1 MVKPL
6 KKSIGL
12 LGGSFDPAHRGHLII
27 SKIALKKIKL
37 DKIFWVVTKKNP
49 FKTNPFYSLQT
60 RMEKAIKISKGIK
73 KIKVVHFDKTVKSVR
88 TINIINYLINKRKQ
102 ENIYLIIG
110 ADNLIGFH
118 KWKSWKKIVKLTKL
132 VVFSRKG
139 YDKKSK
145 NSIVAKYLKNKNIIY
160 INNKP
165 IVISSTSIRK
175 KLLKNS

>member
-88 TINIINYLINKRKQ
+88 TINIINYLINTRKQ

-118 KWKSWKKIVKLTKL
+118 KWKSWKKIVKISKL
-132 VVFSRKG
+132 IVFSRKG
-139 YDKKSK
+139 YDRRSKK
-145 NSIVAKYLKNKNIIY
+145 SIVAKYLKNKLIFIK
-160 INNKP
+160 NKP
-165 IVISSTSIRK
+165 INISSTTIK
-175 KLLKNS
+175 KVSKKNI

>member
-88 TINIINYLINKRKQ
+88 TINIINYLINTRKQ

-139 YDKKSK
+139 YNMKSK
-145 NSIVAKYLKNKNIIY
+145 NSIVAKFLKNKNIIY
-160 INNKP
+160 IKNKP
-165 IVISSTSIRK
+165 IIISSTSIRK
-175 KLLKNS
+175 KLF